1 MKEEKKAIK
10 SETSLIQKVQ
20 SLPEQKRK
28 QILWALIIITGI
40 IFFFFYI
47 KNVQKKLKNY
57 RIEKT
62 GEELQLSPLK
72 DELKNLLEIETPQE
86 LK

>member
-28 QILWALIIITGI
+28 QILWVLIIIVGI
-40 IFFFFYI
+40 IFFFFYL
-47 KNVQKKLKNY
+47 KNVQEKLKTFQ
-57 RIEKT
+57 IEKT
-62 GEELQLSPLK
+62 GEDLQLSPLK
-72 DELKNLLEIETPQE
+72 DELKNLLEIEALKE